1 MSRTKQRDGWSGNG
15 DFKASWMLWFARP
28 LLSETAG
35 ISRIFHN
42 WKIFPGITE
51 NGSISIFS
59 HNSRG
64 RPRPFTP
71 YAAPKPHM
79 APPNRIWRCWLTC
92 TKASSSPWCLTYKNL
107 SFFHWGENFV
117 LVSFFII
124 FLEKLAK
131 TIDFLKKI
139 WYNKL

>member
-1 MSRTKQRDGWSGNG
+1 MIEAAKEILKQAECYDSPGR
-15 DFKASWMLWFARP
+15 SWAKQP
-28 LLSETAG
+28 G
-35 ISRIFHN
+35 
-42 WKIFPGITE
+42 FPEFSIT
-51 NGSISIFS
+51 GKFS
-59 HNSRG
+59 QELQKMEAFPFFPITRGG

-71 YAAPKPHM
+71 YAAPKPHI

>member
-1 MSRTKQRDGWSGNG
+1 MIEAAKEILKQAECY
-15 DFKASWMLWFARP
+15 ASPGRSWAKQP
-28 LLSETAG
+28 G
-35 ISRIFHN
+35 
-42 WKIFPGITE
+42 FPEFSIT
-51 NGSISIFS
+51 GKFS
-59 HNSRG
+59 QELQKVEAFPFFPITRG
-64 RPRPFTP
+64 VDPDPS
-71 YAAPKPHM
+71 PHM
-79 APPNRIWRCWLTC
+79 PHPNRIWRCWLTC